1 MPLLEVKDLRV
12 GFPIAG
18 RMVEVVRGVSFT
30 LEPGEALGLVGE
42 SGSGK
47 SQTALAILRLLKPP
61 GRILG
66 GSVRFEGQDLVGA
79 SETEMAR
86 LRGAGVSMV
95 FQDALASLNPAF
107 TIGTQLT
114 DVVMAHQ
121 GVSRA
126 VARDVAVEA
135 LTRVGIQG
143 AGMRLGQYPH
153 QFSGG
158 MRQRALIAMAIACRP
173 RLLVAD
179 EPTTALDVTVQA
191 QIVRLLA
198 TLRQELGLAL
208 LFITHNLDLMAE
220 ICDRALVLYGGIVM
234 EEAPV
239 RALFATP
246 KQPYT
251 IALVQC
257 VPRLSDPPGELGVI
271 EGAPPVAG
279 RLGPG
284 CPFHPRCPDR
294 IDVCERERPAEVR
307 AGDRRVA
314 CWVHGSELVGS

>member
-12 GFPIAG
+12 GFPANG

-47 SQTALAILRLLKPP
+47 SQTALAILRLLKAP
-61 GRILG
+61 GRILS
-66 GSVRFEGQDLVGA
+66 GSVRFEGTELTGA
-79 SETEMAR
+79 SEATMAR
-86 LRGAGVSMV
+86 LRGAGLSMV

-114 DVVMAHQ
+114 DVIRAHRS
-121 GVSRA
+121 VSQA
-126 VARDVAVEA
+126 GARDIAVDA
-135 LTRVGIQG
+135 LTRVGIRDSG
-143 AGMRLGQYPH
+143 HRLEQYPH

-158 MRQRALIAMAIACRP
+158 MRQRVLIAMAIACRP

-179 EPTTALDVTVQA
+179 EPTTALDVTVHA

-198 TLRQELGLAL
+198 ELRQELGLAL
-208 LFITHNLDLMAE
+208 LFITHNLDLMAQ
-220 ICDRALVLYGGIVM
+220 ICDRALVLYGGLVM

-239 RALFATP
+239 AALFASP
-246 KQPYT
+246 RQPYT
-251 IALVQC
+251 AALVSC
-257 VPRLSDPPGELGVI
+257 VPRLSDVPGQLGVI
-271 EGAPPVAG
+271 EGSPPVAG

-284 CPFHPRCPDR
+284 CPFEPRCIRRLDR
-294 IDVCERERPAEVR
+294 CATDRPPEMVTA
-307 AGDRRVA
+307 DRRVS
-314 CWVHGSELVGS
+314 CWVEAP